1 MRTHGS
7 GTALS
12 ICAALAAAVVLAC
25 APAPVA
31 APASQP
37 AGPPAAAPA
46 GKPAEKA
53 AGQPGEKPVAVAKEL
68 RTLRV
73 GLLPIANFVGLY
85 VAEEKGFLAEQGL
98 AVEKR
103 MMAGGGE
110 ILPALI
116 GGSLDLG
123 ATNVFSHIL
132 AKDGGFDLKAVAGI
146 TQQVRDAPETAVLV
160 KQDAPI
166 RTARDLEG
174 KTLAINLLNNID
186 HVMLQEWLELKGA
199 NPKAVTFV
207 EVPYPQHG
215 PALQQDRVHAVAPPE
230 PFKTI
235 LKAQGARVL
244 AYHYVE
250 VSPRVLQGYIVAS
263 SDWLQKNTDVVRRF
277 AAAVQKGETYYKAN
291 QKEARAIIAKVL
303 RQDPALL
310 AQITMSDFPGKVDP
324 ALAQW
329 WIDAGIKR
337 GLVKRAFDP
346 AELFYET
353 VR

>member
-1 MRTHGS
+1 MRALCS
-7 GTALS
+7 G
-12 ICAALAAAVVLAC
+12 AALIVCAVVSVAVIAC
-25 APAPVA
+25 APAAQTPVA
-31 APASQP
+31 PAAPPSAAERASATP
-37 AGPPAAAPA
+37 TSPPADR
-46 GKPAEKA
+46 
-53 AGQPGEKPVAVAKEL
+53 PGEKPAASAKEVQ
-68 RTLRV
+68 TLRL
-73 GLLPIANFVGLY
+73 GLLPIANFVGVY

-98 AVEKR
+98 AIEKR
-103 MMAGGGE
+103 LMAGGAE

-132 AKDGGFDLKAVAGI
+132 AKDSGFDLKAVAGI
-146 TQQVRDAPETAVLV
+146 TQQVRDAPEQAVLV
-160 KQDAPI
+160 KQSSPI
-166 RTARDLEG
+166 RSAKDLEG

-199 NPKAVTFV
+199 DPKAVTFV

-235 LKAQGARVL
+235 LIAQGARVVG
-244 AYHYVE
+244 YHYVE
-250 VSPRVLQGYIVAS
+250 VSPRILQGYIVAS
-263 SDWLQKNTDVVRRF
+263 QAWLQKNADVARRF
-277 AAAVQKGETYYKAN
+277 AAAVAKGEAYYKQN
-291 QKEARAIIAKVL
+291 PKETRGIIAKVL
-303 RQDPALL
+303 RQDPALIE
-310 AQITMSDFPGKVDP
+310 QITMSDFPGKADP
-324 ALAQW
+324 ALAKW

-337 GLVKRAFDP
+337 GLVKRPFDP